1 MRTVR
6 VLPVILSGFLL
17 SSCAIPSAV
26 TSLGYALDGFSYMAS
41 GKGVAD
47 HALSASQNRDCALLR
62 AVRGAEICDAGA
74 VATGEAGPALAM
86 VETAAGEDPGP
97 AGWLI
102 TAGADV
108 QGQVAAGSQ
117 DGLIDGY
124 ASASMT
130 GDVAE
135 AETAPARTS
144 RTAPHL

>member
-6 VLPVILSGFLL
+6 VLPVILSGFFL
-17 SSCAIPSAV
+17 SGCAIPSAV

-62 AVRGAEICDAGA
+62 AVRGAEICNTGE
-74 VATGEAGPALAM
+74 VATGDAGPALAM
-86 VETAAGEDPGP
+86 IDTAAGEDPGP

-102 TAGADV
+102 SAGADV
-108 QGQVAAGSQ
+108 QGQVAAGAQ
-117 DGLIDGY
+117 DGLIDVY
-124 ASASMT
+124 ASAPAT
-130 GDVAE
+130 GDLAE